1 MFLEIFRRLIT
12 VIRSPDLC
20 VDDELHVDEEVERNN
35 RENDLEVRCKMQD
48 SENEAGTSANMNGL
62 LTISSFT
69 TGGSGRRPK
78 PKNMEDF
85 FLV

>member
-1 MFLEIFRRLIT
+1 M
-12 VIRSPDLC
+12 IRSPDLC

-48 SENEAGTSANMNGL
+48 SENEAGTSANM
-62 LTISSFT
+62 ISSFT

-85 FLV
+85 FLF